1 MNLKEIVRCAEI
13 INKGE
18 KVFTDSEQVKNDI
31 AKWYG
36 QWGTKIE
43 SEKDSKGFW
52 LWNPEKI

>member
-1 MNLKEIVRCAEI
+1 MNLKEITRCAEI

-18 KVFTDSEQVKNDI
+18 KAFTDSEQVRNDI
-31 AKWYG
+31 VKWYG

>member
-1 MNLKEIVRCAEI
+1 MDLKEITRCAEI

-18 KVFTDSEQVKNDI
+18 KTFTDSEQVKNDI
-31 AKWYG
+31 VKWYG